1 MSNLNNLLAQA
12 EQSEYTFA
20 ENILKKFVEDM
31 AVSFIQSGQH
41 LDDVPSEKS
50 YQHNINNYERYTYD
64 LLEFTF
70 AQDENC
76 IADMLIVCE
85 ANVGATHIF
94 GEGEA
99 DTSRAIMVEEIQVT
113 KVVFYILDN
122 EFDLSENV
130 NVLNAIRKELEQY

>member
-1 MSNLNNLLAQA
+1 MSNLSNLLAQA

-20 ENILKKFVEDM
+20 ENIIKKFVEDM
-31 AVSFIQSGQH
+31 AISFIQSDQD
-41 LDDVPSEKS
+41 LDDAPSEKS
-50 YQHNINNYERYTYD
+50 YEHNINNHEEYTDD

-70 AQDENC
+70 SNNNS

-85 ANVGATHIF
+85 ANVRAKHIF
-94 GEGEA
+94 GEGGS
-99 DTSRAIMVEEIQVT
+99 DNSRSIEVKEIQVT

-130 NVLNAIRKELEQY
+130 NVLNAITKELEQY